1 MTGQADFEGP
11 VGSTGALNHLDQAPR
26 KYAQGVKLFERRTF
40 DLDLR
45 TAINPADVENWL
57 LGAASKSVSAN
68 ALVEGFAC
76 RLAQA
81 RLGVERFLVNV
92 GTLHPQIS
100 GYSWVWS
107 SLDAICDEIQ
117 IATETLTTD
126 AFRNN
131 PISRVVEH
139 GEVFRILLSP
149 EATGERS
156 PLMEELAETGYSEY
170 IAMPL
175 SARSERYNAVT
186 MATRQS
192 GGFTEVQ
199 YDNLLRLLSVFALHV
214 ERHIASRITENIAIA
229 YLGRSAG
236 ERVVSGSIKRGSGL
250 PIQAIVWSSD
260 MRDFSTLSERMSNQA
275 VVELL
280 NRYFLVLAEAVMR
293 HGGDVLKFIGDGML
307 AVFPLADFDSPQ
319 KAARAAST
327 AAREAV
333 EDLDALNRAMA
344 QTADWERLQSGI
356 GLHLGEVFFGN
367 VGAARRLDFTVV
379 GDAVNT
385 ASRIE
390 GLCKVLKRDVLMS
403 ASVAS
408 LIDEGIE
415 DLGAQ
420 SLKGLRKTEQVFSLS
435 RDI

>member
-1 MTGQADFEGP
+1 
-11 VGSTGALNHLDQAPR
+11 
-26 KYAQGVKLFERRTF
+26 
-40 DLDLR
+40 
-45 TAINPADVENWL
+45 
-57 LGAASKSVSAN
+57 
-68 ALVEGFAC
+68 
-76 RLAQA
+76 
-81 RLGVERFLVNV
+81 
-92 GTLHPQIS
+92 
-100 GYSWVWS
+100 
-107 SLDAICDEIQ
+107 
-117 IATETLTTD
+117 
-126 AFRNN
+126 
-131 PISRVVEH
+131 
-139 GEVFRILLSP
+139 
-149 EATGERS
+149 
-156 PLMEELAETGYSEY
+156 
-170 IAMPL
+170 
-175 SARSERYNAVT
+175 
-186 MATRQS
+186 
-192 GGFTEVQ
+192 
-199 YDNLLRLLSVFALHV
+199 
-214 ERHIASRITENIAIA
+214 
-229 YLGRSAG
+229 
-236 ERVVSGSIKRGSGL
+236 
-250 PIQAIVWSSD
+250 

-367 VGAARRLDFTVV
+367 VGAAQRLDFTVV

-415 DLGAQ
+415 NLGAQ

-435 RDI
+435 RDV